1 MFSLQNQKKVIDE
14 AIQISTMMESGNFEK
29 AIEHPISKAVFKFV
43 QNYSKSKFEDELDLF
58 MQLSKNKKY
67 TKKDLGNKTLSI
79 RAKAQF
85 LFSKYLGG
93 SMIELFEKN
102 KSLADEMT
110 TNMILYAGSRS
121 SSSSPHFKAS
131 DVSAF

>member
-1 MFSLQNQKKVIDE
+1 
-14 AIQISTMMESGNFEK
+14 
-29 AIEHPISKAVFKFV
+29 
-43 QNYSKSKFEDELDLF
+43 

>member
-1 MFSLQNQKKVIDE
+1 MSSLFLTFLEGRYALIQSYVI
-14 AIQISTMMESGNFEK
+14 
-29 AIEHPISKAVFKFV
+29 
-43 QNYSKSKFEDELDLF
+43 
-58 MQLSKNKKY
+58 
-67 TKKDLGNKTLSI
+67 
-79 RAKAQF
+79 
-85 LFSKYLGG
+85 FSKYLGG